1 MGHKSG
7 RAIGTKTYV
16 ALAADGLLAV
26 VLGSES
32 LKGGFNDTT
41 TQTEDQ
47 VESGLLNMCKKH
59 PVSKTHP
66 SQ

>member
-1 MGHKSG
+1 MSG
-7 RAIGTKTYV
+7 ERSGKTYV

-32 LKGGFNDTT
+32 LEGGLDDTT
-41 TQTEDQ
+41 TQTEDE
-47 VESGLLNMCKKH
+47 VESGLLNVRKN
-59 PVSKTHP
+59 PVSPTYP